1 MVIFG
6 TLFLTLIGSFAAQVN
21 AIILKYTVDEVNALV
36 EDGKGLQEGAS
47 ILLFISIVLI
57 GKELVNAFITFGQN
71 IMDKSY
77 VSMFLEI

>member
-1 MVIFG
+1 
-6 TLFLTLIGSFAAQVN
+6 
-21 AIILKYTVDEVNALV
+21 V